1 MKNHSIISMKVISM
15 LLVPVAILMFT
26 SCDGKPKDKVEV
38 EQSSSITHEISD
50 PPSTDIHTAAF
61 MGNLEAIQEHINAGS
76 DLNAKDS
83 YGSCP
88 LTIAATFNKQEIA
101 KALIDA
107 GADLSSTNN
116 DGSTPLHTAA
126 FLCRIEIVEMLLEK
140 GADKSLV
147 NNYGS
152 TALQS
157 ISGPWETVEGI
168 YDQFGKD
175 LGPFGLK
182 LDYDYLKETRP
193 KIAAMLQ

>member
-1 MKNHSIISMKVISM
+1 MKNYSISSMKVMSISIITAVF
-15 LLVPVAILMFT
+15 LVFT
-26 SCDGKPKDKVEV
+26 ACDGKPKDQNQE
-38 EQSSSITHEISD
+38 EQSASISQEIPD
-50 PPSTDIHTAAF
+50 PPKTDIHTAAF
-61 MGNLEAIQEHINAGS
+61 MGDLEAIQQHIKAGS

-88 LTIAATFNKQEIA
+88 LTISATFNKQEIA

-140 GADKSLV
+140 GADKSV
-147 NNYGS
+147 INNYGS

-157 ISGPWETVEGI
+157 ISGPWESVVGI

-182 LDYDYLKETRP
+182 LDYDFLQETRP
-193 KIAAMLQ
+193 KIAKMLQ